1 MRIPD
6 EIHDAVDQARA
17 RGAVY
22 ALLSWGLAYPDD
34 DSLSGLRRLVDQV
47 IQSDGR
53 SGLPPD
59 VRNELDALRHCL
71 NSPMATKD
79 LLEARYA
86 ELFGHA
92 VRGAC
97 PLYELE
103 YGRAEI
109 VQQAGELAD
118 IAGFYGAF
126 GLEEA
131 GASGERVDHICL
143 ECEFVSI
150 LCAKYAVGL
159 LSSSVAL
166 CETCFDAKRSFL
178 RDHLA
183 HWLPAFCNRVMREDP
198 DGVYGVLARL
208 GAKFLA
214 SECEELG
221 IKAGPEYLE
230 LRPVDPQGDT
240 EIQCGTG
247 GGSQLVPLHIEGS
260 AA

>member
-1 MRIPD
+1 MRIPV
-6 EIHDAVDQARA
+6 EIHEAVEQARA

-34 DSLSGLRRLVDQV
+34 DSLAGLGRLVDQV
-47 IQSDGR
+47 VKGGGEKS
-53 SGLPPD
+53 LPP
-59 VRNELDALRHCL
+59 VARHELDALRQCI

-79 LLEARYA
+79 LLESRYA

-118 IAGFYGAF
+118 IAGFYSAF

-131 GASGERVDHICL
+131 SGSGERVDHISV
-143 ECEFVSI
+143 ECEFVSV

-159 LSSSVAL
+159 QTGSVVL
-166 CETCFDAKRSFL
+166 CETCFDAKRAFL

-183 HWLPAFCNRVMREDP
+183 HWFPAFCNRVMREDP
-198 DGVYGVLARL
+198 DGVYGALARL

-214 SECEELG
+214 SECDELG
-221 IKAGPEYLE
+221 IKAGPKYLE
-230 LRPVDPQGDT
+230 LRPVDPQSDT

-247 GGSQLVPLHIEGS
+247 GGNQLVPLHIAGS
-260 AA
+260 PV